1 METSKQKTKLKKK
14 KMRELQIMSLIS
26 VVKIKFINTKSTD
39 ESPNYEKPK
48 RSNKIEMSEED
59 KLKLVA
65 IKERL
70 KLHKKNNDQS
80 PEKSITLTHTLPN
93 LDNANIQPYKD
104 KVSKPVNNLK
114 LIKSRKIPLPNQLN
128 SQPLKLIWNPSPN
141 ITKLPDLN
149 AELKPKKIVLTA
161 PARIQLTK
169 TQSSHTFSSYEEIKQ
184 FHKYNMNENTVNG
197 RNKNKLF
204 TVSSNLF

>member
-1 METSKQKTKLKKK
+1 METSKQLIKFKKK

-26 VVKIKFINTKSTD
+26 VVKIKFINNKSKD
-39 ESPNYEKPK
+39 ESSKNEKPK

-65 IKERL
+65 IKERI
-70 KLHKKNNDQS
+70 KLHKKNNNQS
-80 PEKSITLTHTLPN
+80 PEKRITLTHTLPN
-93 LDNANIQPYKD
+93 LDNTNIQPHKD
-104 KVSKPVNNLK
+104 QVSKPVNNLK
-114 LIKSRKIPLPNQLN
+114 LMKSRKIPLPNQLY

-149 AELKPKKIVLTA
+149 SELKPKKIVLTA

-169 TQSSHTFSSYEEIKQ
+169 THCSHTFNSYEEIKK
-184 FHKYNMNENTVNG
+184 FHKYNMSENTVNS
-197 RNKNKLF
+197 RIKNKLF
-204 TVSSNLF
+204 TVCSNLL